1 MPDTSRTINTIN
13 ENEAITRR
21 QIASEARSARAQ
33 SRAESRRRIA
43 IQAEERERR
52 DIRARELATRI
63 YELRERL
70 RVLRPQRQELFEKE
84 TLAAAKAR
92 EYYDKLLSELA
103 VEDPLPAI
111 NANILQSNL
120 GVAYKKEVAKIR
132 THTRNNTTTSD
143 AFKRATKRRAKL
155 RNRMEWKLKRAHND
169 FIRLKEEAERNYL
182 KVLAEYEAI
191 TAEFDVV
198 EQTNKEIK
206 DALALLVREADTLN
220 GVGRGKRRKHNT
232 RKKGGAW
239 TLKYKRSINCKQAR
253 GFSQKQYCNSK
264 KK

>member
-1 MPDTSRTINTIN
+1 MPDPSRTINTIN
-13 ENEAITRR
+13 ENIAITRR
-21 QIASEARSARAQ
+21 QNASEARSARAQ
-33 SRAESRRRIA
+33 ARTARAIEFA
-43 IQAEERERR
+43 ERERR
-52 DIRARELATRI
+52 DIRARELAASI
-63 YELRERL
+63 NELRERL

-92 EYYDKLLSELA
+92 EYYDKFISELA
-103 VEDPLPAI
+103 VEDPLPVI

-120 GVAYKKEVAKIR
+120 GVAYKKEVEKIR

-169 FIRLKEEAERNYL
+169 FIRIKEEAERNYL
-182 KVLAEYEAI
+182 KVLAEYKAI

-206 DALALLVREADTLN
+206 DALALLVSEADALN
-220 GVGRGKRRKHNT
+220 GVGRGIRRKHNT
-232 RKKGGAW
+232 RKKG
-239 TLKYKRSINCKQAR
+239 KRR
-253 GFSQKQYCNSK
+253 
-264 KK
+264 

>member
-1 MPDTSRTINTIN
+1 MPDTSRTQAIN
-13 ENEAITRR
+13 ENVTMTRT

-33 SRAESRRRIA
+33 ARTESRRIMA

-52 DIRARELATRI
+52 DARARELAASI
-63 YELRERL
+63 NELRERL

-84 TLAAAKAR
+84 RLAAAKAR
-92 EYYDKLLSELA
+92 EYYDKLVSELA
-103 VEDPLPAI
+103 VEDPLPVI

-120 GVAYKKEVAKIR
+120 GVAYKKEMAKIR

-155 RNRMEWKLKRAHND
+155 RNRMDWKLKRAHND

-182 KVLAEYEAI
+182 KVLAEYQAI

-206 DALALLVREADTLN
+206 DALALLVSEADALN
-220 GVGRGKRRKHNT
+220 GVGRGIRRKHNT
-232 RKKGGAW
+232 RKKG
-239 TLKYKRSINCKQAR
+239 KRR
-253 GFSQKQYCNSK
+253 
-264 KK
+264 

>member
-1 MPDTSRTINTIN
+1 MPDPSRTQAIN
-13 ENEAITRR
+13 ENVAITRR
-21 QIASEARSARAQ
+21 QIASEARSARVQ
-33 SRAESRRRIA
+33 SRTARA
-43 IQAEERERR
+43 IEFAERERR
-52 DIRARELATRI
+52 DARARELAASI
-63 YELRERL
+63 NELRERL

-92 EYYDKLLSELA
+92 EYYDKLVSELA
-103 VEDPLPAI
+103 VEDPLPVI

-120 GVAYKKEVAKIR
+120 GVAYKKELAKIR

-182 KVLAEYEAI
+182 KVLAEYQAI
-191 TAEFDVV
+191 TAEFDIV

-206 DALALLVREADTLN
+206 DALALLVSEADALN
-220 GVGRGKRRKHNT
+220 GVGRGIRRKHNT
-232 RKKGGAW
+232 RKKG
-239 TLKYKRSINCKQAR
+239 KRR
-253 GFSQKQYCNSK
+253 
-264 KK
+264 

>member
-1 MPDTSRTINTIN
+1 MPDTSRTQTIN
-13 ENEAITRR
+13 ENVALTRR

-33 SRAESRRRIA
+33 SRAESRRIIA

-52 DIRARELATRI
+52 DARAHELAASI
-63 YELRERL
+63 NELRERL
-70 RVLRPQRQELFEKE
+70 RVLRPQRQELFQKE
-84 TLAAAKAR
+84 RLAAAKAR

-103 VEDPLPAI
+103 VEDPLPVI
-111 NANILQSNL
+111 NATILQSNL
-120 GVAYKKEVAKIR
+120 GVAFRKEVAKIR

-191 TAEFDVV
+191 TAQFDIV
-198 EQTNKEIK
+198 EETNKEIK
-206 DALALLVREADTLN
+206 DALALLVSEADALN
-220 GVGRGKRRKHNT
+220 GVGRGIRRKHNT
-232 RKKGGAW
+232 RKKGKKG
-239 TLKYKRSINCKQAR
+239 KRGKTR
-253 GFSQKQYCNSK
+253 
-264 KK
+264 

>member
-1 MPDTSRTINTIN
+1 MPDASRTQANN
-13 ENEAITRR
+13 ENIALTRR
-21 QIASEARSARAQ
+21 QNASEARTARAQ
-33 SRAESRRRIA
+33 ARTESRRIMA

-52 DIRARELATRI
+52 DARARELATSI
-63 YELRERL
+63 NELRERL

-84 TLAAAKAR
+84 RLAAAKAR
-92 EYYDKLLSELA
+92 EYYDKLVSELA
-103 VEDPLPAI
+103 LEDPLPVI

-120 GVAYKKEVAKIR
+120 GVAYKKEVEKIR

-220 GVGRGKRRKHNT
+220 GVGRGIRRKHNT
-232 RKKGGAW
+232 RKKG
-239 TLKYKRSINCKQAR
+239 KRR
-253 GFSQKQYCNSK
+253 
-264 KK
+264 

>member
-1 MPDTSRTINTIN
+1 MPDPSRTQAIN
-13 ENEAITRR
+13 ENVAITRR
-21 QIASEARSARAQ
+21 QIASEARSARAEA
-33 SRAESRRRIA
+33 RTESRRIIA
-43 IQAEERERR
+43 IQAQERERR
-52 DIRARELATRI
+52 DARAHELAASI
-63 YELRERL
+63 NELRDRL

-92 EYYDKLLSELA
+92 EYYDKLVSELA
-103 VEDPLPAI
+103 VEDPLPVI

-120 GVAYKKEVAKIR
+120 GVAYKKEVEKIR

-182 KVLAEYEAI
+182 KVLAEYQAI
-191 TAEFDVV
+191 TAQFDIV

-206 DALALLVREADTLN
+206 DALALLVSEADALN
-220 GVGRGKRRKHNT
+220 GVGRGMRRKHNT
-232 RKKGGAW
+232 RKKG
-239 TLKYKRSINCKQAR
+239 KRR
-253 GFSQKQYCNSK
+253 
-264 KK
+264 

>member
-1 MPDTSRTINTIN
+1 MPDPSRTPGIN
-13 ENEAITRR
+13 ENVAITRR

-33 SRAESRRRIA
+33 ARTESRRIIA

-52 DIRARELATRI
+52 DIRARELATSI
-63 YELRERL
+63 NELRERL
-70 RVLRPQRQELFEKE
+70 RVLRPLRQELFEKE

-92 EYYDKLLSELA
+92 EYHDKLVSESAL
-103 VEDPLPAI
+103 EDPLPVI

-120 GVAYKKEVAKIR
+120 GVAYKKELAKIR

-143 AFKRATKRRAKL
+143 AFKRATKRRTKL

-182 KVLAEYEAI
+182 KVLAEYQAI

-206 DALALLVREADTLN
+206 DALALLIREADALN
-220 GVGRGKRRKHNT
+220 GVGRGIRRKHNT
-232 RKKGGAW
+232 RKKGKKG
-239 TLKYKRSINCKQAR
+239 KRR
-253 GFSQKQYCNSK
+253 
-264 KK
+264 

>member
-1 MPDTSRTINTIN
+1 MPDTSRTQAIN
-13 ENEAITRR
+13 ENITLTRT
-21 QIASEARSARAQ
+21 QIAREARSARAQ
-33 SRAESRRRIA
+33 SRAESRRIIA

-52 DIRARELATRI
+52 DARAHELAASI
-63 YELRERL
+63 NELRERL

-103 VEDPLPAI
+103 LEDPLPVI

-120 GVAYKKEVAKIR
+120 GVAYKKEVEKIR

-191 TAEFDVV
+191 TAQFDIV

-206 DALALLVREADTLN
+206 DALALLVSEADALN
-220 GVGRGKRRKHNT
+220 GVGRGIRRKHNT
-232 RKKGGAW
+232 RKKG
-239 TLKYKRSINCKQAR
+239 KRR
-253 GFSQKQYCNSK
+253 
-264 KK
+264 